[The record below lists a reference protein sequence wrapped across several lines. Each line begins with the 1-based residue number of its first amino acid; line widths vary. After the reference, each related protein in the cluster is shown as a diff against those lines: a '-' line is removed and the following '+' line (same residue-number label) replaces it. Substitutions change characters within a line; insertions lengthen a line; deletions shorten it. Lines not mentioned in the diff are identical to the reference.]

1 MARDYAKPRHPNA
14 NRNRGNGNGQPGNR
28 RGSSSGGGGSSG
40 RDLPG
45 WVWLVVGLAIG
56 LVVAAFVYID
66 RPSHRTALG
75 EGAASSAAAAGPAA
89 SAKDRDAGKS
99 DDAGKGEA
107 KGGDRKDTAAADK
120 PAPKEPVKDSAA
132 AGSGAVAVPDKVPS
146 RYSFYNELPKIEVT
160 IPREYSRPAP
170 VGKPPKAPP
179 PDVKQALAD
188 PGGAYLVQVGAYKSR
203 DEADKQRA
211 SLALIGYESRIEQ
224 VTLTERDTR
233 FRVRIGPQPTLAAA
247 QSVLARLESNKIKG
261 FLVKIKD

>member
-1 MARDYAKPRHPNA
+1 VAKDYAKQRNPNA
-14 NRNRGNGNGQPGNR
+14 NRGRGNGNGQGNR
-28 RGSSSGGGGSSG
+28 RGPSSGGGG

-75 EGAASSAAAAGPAA
+75 EAADAAPTVA
-89 SAKDRDAGKS
+89 SRDRDAKKT
-99 DDAGKGEA
+99 DDAGNGEA
-107 KGGDRKDTAAADK
+107 KDSGRKDTAAADK
-120 PAPKEPVKDSAA
+120 PAAKDTAKDSAKDSA
-132 AGSGAVAVPDKVPS
+132 KGDATNGAVTVPDKVPS

-170 VGKPPKAPP
+170 AGKPPKTPP
-179 PDVKQALAD
+179 PAEVKQALAD

-224 VTLTERDTR
+224 VTLTESDTR

>member
-1 MARDYAKPRHPNA
+1 MARDYAKPRNPNA
-14 NRNRGNGNGQPGNR
+14 HRGRGNGSGSR
-28 RGSSSGGGGSSG
+28 RGPSSGSSG

-75 EGAASSAAAAGPAA
+75 EAAEIASTRSSPEREKNKA
-89 SAKDRDAGKS
+89 
-99 DDAGKGEA
+99 DDAGQRDTKT
-107 KGGDRKDTAAADK
+107 GDRNDTAATDK

-170 VGKPPKAPP
+170 AGKPPKTPP
-179 PDVKQALAD
+179 PAEVKQALAD
-188 PGGAYLVQVGAYKSR
+188 PGGAYLVQVGAYKSH

-247 QSVLARLESNKIKG
+247 QAVMARLESNKIKG